1 MLDSA
6 AVVDAGID
14 VRDELPALIG
24 ADAETVRRQLDAL
37 LGTSLSED
45 ELAERI
51 RELLRSYPGTRTWLE
66 AREEERSEVES
77 ERLEIG
83 EEPLGRRESAPP
95 MRSAPPSAP
104 PTVPGAPP
112 SAAPPA
118 PDGAPQPRT
127 AFTRIDCPDEVA
139 AGVEFDVV
147 VGLREEADSAVFGSA
162 MELPHG
168 PTRVGVHVTADGI
181 GVAGSWRHE
190 LVVEPGGE
198 LPFTTLR
205 LTAQPQ
211 QEQVRE
217 ARIQALFSIDGQAIG
232 FGSRKLVV
240 VADQS
245 LLAGRTPEEPEPGGA
260 ATLPVQ
266 QTAPDLTIW
275 LRTGK
280 TPGALMWTFETAAGL
295 DVPDAPIE
303 SSVGQ
308 EAKEY
313 AKQLIDRVNAKEGKA
328 GLFQFLRGIGKEV
341 ADNMPPELFALLRQ
355 VAGGLDRPPLVQLL
369 TEEPYVPW
377 ELAWL
382 EPPLDDGAPQFL
394 SAQATVGRWTT
405 GVKRPPLP
413 PPEQGSAARMA
424 VVAGEY
430 DREPGWERLV
440 AAEEEAKALADLYG
454 ASQVDAVME
463 EVLACLD
470 GDPPADVLHFA
481 VHGKYDPE
489 GGVDGL
495 VLIGRETLEPTTVG
509 GYELQSTPFVF
520 LNACQV
526 GTSRELL
533 GDYAGLAH
541 AFLRAGACAVVA
553 PLWSVKDTTAKAI
566 ALRFYEQARAGE
578 RPAEILRAE
587 RGAAPLTEDP
597 PSATGLAYQFFGHPA
612 MTIGGGG

>member
-6 AVVDAGID
+6 AVVQAGID
-14 VRDELPALIG
+14 VRDALPALMG
-24 ADAETVRRQLDAL
+24 PDAEIMRQQLDEL
-37 LGTSLSED
+37 LGSSLEED
-45 ELAERI
+45 ELAEQI
-51 RELLRSYPGTRTWLE
+51 RALLRSRIPTREWLE
-66 AREEERSEVES
+66 
-77 ERLEIG
+77 G
-83 EEPLGRRESAPP
+83 RESRWTNRWAPE
-95 MRSAPPSAP
+95 
-104 PTVPGAPP
+104 P
-112 SAAPPA
+112 SAAPPPPAYEDA
-118 PDGAPQPRT
+118 PAEESFEVGDEPPAPPPAPGAPQPRT
-127 AFTRIDCPDEVA
+127 AFTRLDCPDEVA

-162 MELPHG
+162 IQLPQG

-181 GVAGSWRHE
+181 SVAGSWRHE

-217 ARIQALFSIDGQAIG
+217 ARIQALFSVDGQAIG

-245 LLAGRTPEEPEPGGA
+245 LLAGRTPEAPEPGAA

-280 TPGALMWTFETAAGL
+280 TPGALMWTFETAAGF
-295 DVPDAPIE
+295 DVPDEPIE

-355 VAGGLDRPPLVQLL
+355 VAGGVDRPPLVQLL

-413 PPEQGSAARMA
+413 PPEQGSTARMA

-440 AAEEEAKALADLYG
+440 AAEEEAKELGGPVRREPGRRRHGGG
-454 ASQVDAVME
+454 ARVPRRRSAR
-463 EVLACLD
+463 
-470 GDPPADVLHFA
+470 
-481 VHGKYDPE
+481 
-489 GGVDGL
+489 
-495 VLIGRETLEPTTVG
+495 GR
-509 GYELQSTPFVF
+509 
-520 LNACQV
+520 
-526 GTSRELL
+526 
-533 GDYAGLAH
+533 
-541 AFLRAGACAVVA
+541 A
-553 PLWSVKDTTAKAI
+553 PLRRPRQVRPRGRDRRPRAD
-566 ALRFYEQARAGE
+566 REGDARADDG
-578 RPAEILRAE
+578 
-587 RGAAPLTEDP
+587 RGL
-597 PSATGLAYQFFGHPA
+597 
-612 MTIGGGG
+612 